1 MSTCRFMRYTL
12 KSCWEHLVKA
22 STLTQNWRGIIKNA
36 LLYFASAWKLSEEAA
51 QQKKESEA
59 SLYKYKSHTHMIED
73 PSDETDIIN
82 EMFPDY
88 EAEFS
93 KFDDNGEP
101 MECDNQE
108 TTDESSAA
116 SMDSSI
122 SSDTMVQVCTVY
134 LLSSNVATDRVPMVK
149 CSRCKPASFLGY
161 FLAGSLTKQLT
172 SLPGILNVTVNG
184 SYVYVHS
191 EATLGVL

>member
-1 MSTCRFMRYTL
+1 MRYIL
-12 KSCWEHLVKA
+12 KYCWEHLAEA
-22 STLTQNWRGIIKNA
+22 STLTQNWRGIIKNV
-36 LLYFASAWKLSEEAA
+36 LLYFAIAWKLSEEAA
-51 QQKKESEA
+51 QQKSESET
-59 SLYKYKSHTHMIED
+59 SLYKYKSHTHVIED
-73 PSDETDIIN
+73 TSDETDVIN
-82 EMFPDY
+82 KMFPDY

-93 KFDDNGEP
+93 KFDDNSEP

-122 SSDTMVQVCTVY
+122 SSDTMVEVCTMY

-149 CSRCKPASFLGY
+149 HSLCKPASFLGY

-172 SLPGILNVTVNG
+172 SLPGILNVAANG
-184 SYVYVHS
+184 SYVYIC
-191 EATLGVL
+191 A